1 MSNIYI
7 GEDQLDDIQTVLATE
22 GLDRSMLVSGC
33 AGSGKTLLAL
43 YRAKYCQ
50 GKNESY
56 FLIVYT
62 KVLKGFI
69 QDAIRQLDLN
79 SDRVVHFHGWK
90 NLNDTNASYIIVDE
104 VQDFK
109 QSQVDQF
116 FQSFSKSI
124 ACFGDNAQSLYSGSL
139 GINGILG
146 QHRDLK
152 AENLQKNYRFPK
164 KIARVAKYLQEDDV
178 GNIYVSRCVNEGQ
191 QKPRLYKFDSVEKQ
205 VKYVAEQI
213 HNRKLKDVGILLP
226 TNAQVKDVLSMMDDL
241 DMSCEA
247 RYKRYDEGG
256 NQSEVNTLDF
266 STTNPKIAT
275 YHSAKGCQFN
285 DVFLPMCEDEQMD
298 DFFRN
303 PLYVAF
309 TRAINNVYV
318 LYTYNLPS
326 YFSIV
331 PKDLYL
337 VRKQDVDVGF

>member
-7 GEDQLDDIQTVLATE
+7 EQDQLDDIQTVLATE
-22 GLDRSMLVSGC
+22 GLDRSMLVQGC
-33 AGSGKTLLAL
+33 AGSGKTVLAL

-50 GKNESY
+50 NNDDSY

-69 QDAIRQLDLN
+69 QDAIRELDLDP
-79 SDRVVHFHGWK
+79 DRVVHFHGWK
-90 NLNDTNASYIIVDE
+90 NLENRHVNYLIVDE
-104 VQDFK
+104 VQDFTK
-109 QSQVDQF
+109 PQIDIF

-124 ACFGDNAQSLYSGSL
+124 ACFGDSAQSLYTGCL

-146 QHRDLK
+146 EHQELK

-164 KIARVAKYLQEDDV
+164 KIARVAKYLQKDDV
-178 GNIYVSRCVNEGQ
+178 EDIYVSRCVNEGQ
-191 QKPRLYKFDSVEKQ
+191 QKPRLYKYDTYE
-205 VKYVAEQI
+205 EQI
-213 HNRKLKDVGILLP
+213 EYVVETVKTRKLKDVGILLP
-226 TNAQVKDVLSMMDDL
+226 TNSQVRSVLSELNERGMK
-241 DMSCEA
+241 CEA
-247 RYKRYDEGG
+247 RYKSYDENG
-256 NQSEVNTLDF
+256 NELEVNTLDF

-285 DVFLPMCEDEQMD
+285 DVFLPMCENEQMD

-309 TRAINNVYV
+309 TRAMNNIYV
-318 LYTYNLPS
+318 LYTYNLPN
-326 YFSIV
+326 YFSMV

-337 VRKQDVDVGF
+337 VRDQKVDVKF